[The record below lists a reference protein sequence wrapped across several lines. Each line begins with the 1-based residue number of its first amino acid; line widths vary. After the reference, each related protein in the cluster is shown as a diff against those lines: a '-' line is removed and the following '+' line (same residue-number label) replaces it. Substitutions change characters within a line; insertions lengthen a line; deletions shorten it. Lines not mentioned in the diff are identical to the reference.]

1 MAGILSVV
9 CTPIG
14 NLEDISKRALR
25 VLSEADFI
33 LAENVENTR
42 KLLGLLGVSAQGKK
56 ILSCAQQEEPIRIKV
71 VLERI
76 GDGDKVALLSDA
88 GAPSV
93 SDPGGRI
100 VEAVAA
106 EGLSVEVIPGASALI
121 AALMGAGLIA
131 NRFAFL
137 GFLPRK
143 GKERQRIVEDARRA
157 GLALV
162 VYESPL
168 RVVET
173 LADLAIWCGPSRVV
187 VARELTK
194 HFETFHRGV
203 LGGELSPALVEKG
216 EMVVVVEEGELP
228 KGQSA
233 VSEEDMILQAKDL
246 VKSGAVST
254 KDAARNLAKELNISS
269 RKAYQ
274 LLIS

>member
-1 MAGILSVV
+1 MAGLLSVV

-25 VLSEADFI
+25 VLSEADLI
-33 LAENVENTR
+33 LAENVENAR

-56 ILSCAQQEEPIRIKV
+56 ILSCAQQEEPTRIKV

-76 GDGDKVALLSDA
+76 RDGDKVALFSDA

-106 EGLSVEVIPGASALI
+106 QGGAIEVIPGASALI
-121 AALMGAGLIA
+121 AALMGAGLVT

-143 GKERQRIVEDARRA
+143 GKERQRIVQDARRA

-173 LADLAIWCGPSRVV
+173 LSDLAEWCGPARVV

-194 HFETFHRGV
+194 HFETFHRGM
-203 LGGELSPALVEKG
+203 LGGELAPELVEKG
-216 EMVVVVEEGELP
+216 EIVIVVEEGELP
-228 KGQSA
+228 ADQSG
-233 VSEEDMILQAKDL
+233 VSQEDLILQAKDL
-246 VKSGAVST
+246 VKSGSIST

-274 LLIS
+274 LLIN